1 MQEANY
7 RTTVVNNLSE
17 ISSAQW
23 EQLRQCD
30 ASDNPF
36 LSYHWLRALEQSGC
50 ACSATGWGTYF
61 LTVWL
66 GDALQAAMPMY
77 LKMHSYGEYVF
88 DWSWANAFQ
97 QHQVPYY
104 PKLLSAI
111 PFTPVT
117 GPRLLAVNQE
127 AMQVLVQALIALNAG
142 SHASSCHILFLPEQ
156 QARRLQDAGFMLRQG
171 VQFHWV
177 NQGYRDFDDF
187 LTRLESKK
195 RKNILAERR
204 KVRDKNIRFKH
215 KVGRQISPLDWEF
228 FYRCYQNTYNQH
240 GGQGYLNLEFFLQI
254 HDTMPENILMIT
266 ASRDEMGSEIPIAA
280 SLLILNA
287 DTVFGR
293 YWGSVEYHPCLHF
306 ETAYYQPLEFCIA
319 NQIHYFEGG
328 AQGEHKMARGFLPQ
342 TTYSAHHIN
351 HPAFAEAIQRF
362 LNREQSGMVEY
373 MNELNEHNP
382 FGRPDKN
389 TIQSAG

>member
-17 ISSAQW
+17 ISSDQW
-23 EQLRQCD
+23 EQLRTCD
-30 ASDNPF
+30 GSDNPF
-36 LSYHWLRALEQSGC
+36 LSYNWLRALEQSGC
-50 ACSATGWGTYF
+50 ACTATGWSTSF
-61 LTVWL
+61 LTIWH
-66 GDALQAAMPMY
+66 GNELQGAMPMY
-77 LKMHSYGEYVF
+77 LKTHSYGEYVF
-88 DWSWANAFQ
+88 DWSWANAFE
-97 QHQVPYY
+97 QHQIPYY

-117 GPRLLAVNQE
+117 GPRLLAVSQS
-127 AMQVLVQALIALNAG
+127 ALQALIQALIALNSG

-156 QARRLQDAGFMLRQG
+156 QARLLQNAGFMLRQG

-177 NQGYRDFDDF
+177 NQGYRDFADF

-204 KVRDKNIRFKH
+204 KVRDKDIRFKH
-215 KVGRQISPLDWEF
+215 KVGRQISQADWEF
-228 FYRCYQNTYNQH
+228 FFRCYQNTYSQH
-240 GGQGYLNLEFFLQI
+240 GGHGYLNLEFFLQI
-254 HDTMPENILMIT
+254 HAGMPENILMII
-266 ASRDEMGSEIPIAA
+266 AYREEMPNEIPIAA
-280 SLLILNA
+280 SLLFRNR

-293 YWGSVEYHPCLHF
+293 YWGAVEHHPCLHF

-319 NQIHYFEGG
+319 NQIQYFEGG

-351 HPAFAEAIQRF
+351 HPAFAQAIQRF
-362 LNREQSGMVEY
+362 LEREQSGMAEY
-373 MNELNEHNP
+373 MNELNERTP
-382 FGRPDKN
+382 FARTNKN
-389 TIQSAG
+389 TIQSEG